1 MASQGIGAFAV
12 PDLIPFSLRHPCR
25 DTRFMLIDYAA
36 ITHQGK
42 VRKNNEDAYLVS
54 AMDGEEP
61 GVNALSRTPKVCKVG
76 LLAAVADG
84 MGGAAAGEVASREGL
99 ASIAVNLFGHW
110 GRFPASEATEEGLF
124 RALMGAAEE
133 ASAAVLR
140 YSDTD
145 RRIRGMGSTLTA
157 TVVWNGHLYL
167 CQVGDSRAYLYR
179 RPTLSQLTVDQTL
192 VNEMITSGFIT
203 PEEAK
208 THPQRS
214 MITQALGCPQPV
226 KAALGRVALR
236 RGDRLLICSDGLHG
250 EISDDQILGILEQG
264 YSARRS
270 LELMLEAA
278 LEHGGRDN
286 ITALLLHLDDP
297 AFPLP
302 LAEETIQVIVP
313 NLKAIDSNGR
323 GVFARIGR
331 IFSSQ
336 P

>member
-1 MASQGIGAFAV
+1 
-12 PDLIPFSLRHPCR
+12 
-25 DTRFMLIDYAA
+25 MLIDYAA
-36 ITHQGK
+36 ITHQGN

-61 GVNALSRTPKVCKVG
+61 GVNGLNRAPRLCQVG

-99 ASIAVNLFGHW
+99 ASIAVYLFGHW
-110 GRFPASEATEEGLF
+110 GRFQAADATEEGLF
-124 RALMGAAEE
+124 RALQGAAVE

-145 RRIRGMGSTLTA
+145 RKIRGMGSTLTA
-157 TVVWNGHLYL
+157 TVIWNGHLYL

-179 RPTLSQLTVDQTL
+179 RTHLRQLTVDQTL
-192 VNEMITSGFIT
+192 VNDMIASGFIT

-226 KAALGRVALR
+226 KPVLGRVALR

-250 EISDDQILGILEQG
+250 EVSDDQILEILEKG
-264 YSARRS
+264 YSPRRS
-270 LELMLEAA
+270 LELLLEKA
-278 LEHGGRDN
+278 LAHGGRDN
-286 ITALLLHLDDP
+286 ITAILLSLDDP

-302 LAEETIQVIVP
+302 QMDEDIQVTTP
-313 NLKAIDSNGR
+313 NAKAGAENGH
-323 GVFARIGR
+323 GVLARIGR